1 MFLVSTEFWTIV
13 KCIGL
18 KIKLKLIFCKTKLFP
33 HVMCTMSF
41 QPNRPISLALSF
53 KWDDNEINSSV
64 AVITTFA
71 QSFMIII
78 SNLNSKIEV

>member
-1 MFLVSTEFWTIV
+1 MHFMFLVSTEFWTIV

-53 KWDDNEINSSV
+53 K
-64 AVITTFA
+64 
-71 QSFMIII
+71 
-78 SNLNSKIEV
+78 